1 MKGTVLILAALLI
14 FSTVAFAGDDTEY
27 EVSFTVRYNA
37 VSIERATQIA
47 SYVMRMHAD
56 ACKTEL
62 KIKKVGEDSGWFIT
76 PTSDNELDIGGNVI
90 FESD

>member
-37 VSIERATQIA
+37 VSVEKAIQIA
-47 SYVMRMHAD
+47 SQIMRMHAD
-56 ACKTEL
+56 ACKTEV
-62 KIKKVGEDSGWFIT
+62 KIKKVGAADNTGYFIT
-76 PTSDNELDIGGNVI
+76 NNNVLQWHE
-90 FESD
+90 ESP